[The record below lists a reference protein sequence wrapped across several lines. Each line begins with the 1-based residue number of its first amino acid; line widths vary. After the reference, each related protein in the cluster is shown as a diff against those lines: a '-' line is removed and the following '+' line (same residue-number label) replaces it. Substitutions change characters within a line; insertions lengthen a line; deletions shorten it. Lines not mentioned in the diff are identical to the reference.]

1 MVRFWYIAVNSKE
14 VSMEDLLTNAFNT
27 GDIKIVIAALTVY
40 AIIYLQRKDTKS
52 KRDDA
57 HESLDTRVK
66 LLETEVNRLRDLD
79 LETKLAQIQTDL
91 QWIKEKLK

>member
-1 MVRFWYIAVNSKE
+1 
-14 VSMEDLLTNAFNT
+14 MEDLLTNAFNT
-27 GDIKIVIAALTVY
+27 GDIKIVIAALVVY
-40 AIIYLQRKDTKS
+40 AIIYLQRKDTKG

-57 HESLDTRVK
+57 QESMDTRIK